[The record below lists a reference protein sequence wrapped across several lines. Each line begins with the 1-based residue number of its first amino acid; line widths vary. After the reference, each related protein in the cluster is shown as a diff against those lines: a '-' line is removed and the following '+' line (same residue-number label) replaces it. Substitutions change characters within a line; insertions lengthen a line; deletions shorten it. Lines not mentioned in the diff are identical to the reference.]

1 MSEPIKL
8 LHVLYSGQ
16 GGLGTYF
23 MELVASDENRRFAHQ
38 AVFYGVEAVHPEYQ
52 RFARQKNVPFVA
64 IRKHRGPDPIATLR
78 LLAAI
83 SQRADVIVVHTG
95 AAAACSLIR
104 ASVSNCILI
113 HIEHT
118 PTEVKTKREQ
128 LWSKLLRSSSDRT
141 VLFYPGHLDEL
152 TPRPSASEA
161 ARFVII
167 PKSPDIDFFRPVE
180 EVHTDGGIRIGM
192 QGRLS
197 ANKDHATLLRA
208 FAIASARS
216 EVPWTLHLA
225 GGGEEEQRL
234 RRLANQLGISSATTF
249 HGRLERD
256 ALLTMLQSLDIY
268 AHATPG
274 ETMCYALMEAQAC
287 GLPVVASDVRGV
299 RDAIEAEV
307 TGLLYHH
314 GDPQAFADRLLALAG
329 DSQFRQQL
337 GRNARASM
345 IRRAKAHPTAEA
357 YHELVLD
364 IQKERGCLRDA

>member
-1 MSEPIKL
+1 MTEPTQL

-23 MELVASDENRRFAHQ
+23 MELVASDKNRRFAHK
-38 AVFYGVEAVHPEYQ
+38 AVFYGVETVYPEYQ
-52 RFARQKNVPFVA
+52 RFARRKNVPFVA

-78 LLAAI
+78 LLSAI
-83 SQRADVIVVHTG
+83 SQSADVIVVHTG
-95 AAAACSLIR
+95 AAAACSLLR
-104 ASVSNCILI
+104 ASVSNCMLI
-113 HIEHT
+113 HVEHT
-118 PTEVKTKREQ
+118 PTEVKTRRDQ
-128 LWSKLLRSSSDRT
+128 FWSKLLRSSADRT
-141 VLFYPGHLDEL
+141 VLFYPEHQDEL
-152 TPRPSASEA
+152 TPRPSESEA

-167 PKSPDIDFFRPVE
+167 PKSPDIEFFRPVDE
-180 EVHTDGGIRIGM
+180 AHPDRGIRIGM

-197 ANKDHATLLRA
+197 ANKDHASLLRA
-208 FAIASARS
+208 FASAAARS

-234 RRLANQLGISSATTF
+234 RGLADQLGISSATTF

-256 ALLTMLQSLDIY
+256 ALLAMLQSLDIY

-299 RDAIEAEV
+299 RDAIEDGV
-307 TGLLYHH
+307 TGLLYDH
-314 GDPQAFADRLLALAG
+314 GDPEALADRLLALAD
-329 DSQFRQQL
+329 DSQLRQQL

-364 IQKERGCLRDA
+364 IQKERGCPRDA